1 MEAVLPRLERKRPGL
16 FGASKKSVDRKRIL
30 SALVFLTMAVSTA
43 ALITAP
49 LAAQEHAGPQ
59 TPPKPPD
66 IVRIPART
74 EAPAQPPSI
83 APDEIIRRFSAQED
97 QLARV
102 FVTYGYRKT
111 VRLEEIGADGKAS
124 GQAEIISS
132 SLPVS
137 DEARRKAAG
146 ESQST
151 LRFLNLER
159 DDIEA
164 LSKIP
169 AFPLVSSNLPKYD
182 ITYQGK
188 QPVDELSTYVFQ
200 VKPRLLERARAY
212 FDGLVWVDDH
222 DLAIV
227 KTYGKWVTETGDAKA
242 SQLPFTIFETYRQ
255 PVANKFWL
263 PAYSRSDS
271 TYDNRGL
278 SVPARLII
286 RWDQY
291 APLPADRQSSQTPP
305 SAGAEH

>member
-1 MEAVLPRLERKRPGL
+1 MEQPCGRFEETAPADCRILETVIP
-16 FGASKKSVDRKRIL
+16 KRIL
-30 SALVFLTMAVSTA
+30 LALASLLLMAA
-43 ALITAP
+43 AAGFWAAP
-49 LAAQEHAGPQ
+49 LGAQEPAGPQ
-59 TPPKPPD
+59 TPAKPPE
-66 IVRIPART
+66 IVRIPTRPG
-74 EAPAQPPSI
+74 APAEQPPI

-97 QLARV
+97 QLARL
-102 FVTYGYRKT
+102 FTTYGYRKT
-111 VRLEEIGADGKAS
+111 VRLEELGADGKVA
-124 GQAEIISS
+124 GQAEISSS

-137 DEARRKAAG
+137 DDARRKAAG

-182 ITYQGK
+182 LTYEGK
-188 QPVDELSTYVFQ
+188 QLVDELNTYVFQ
-200 VKPRLLERARAY
+200 VKPRQLERAHAY

-227 KTYGKWVTETGDAKA
+227 KTYGKWVTETGDARA

-255 PVANKFWL
+255 PVANKYWL
-263 PAYSRSDS
+263 PAYSRSDGS
-271 TYDNRGL
+271 FDDKGL
-278 SVPARLII
+278 TVPVRLII

-291 APLPADRQSSQTPP
+291 APLPDK
-305 SAGAEH
+305 

>member
-1 MEAVLPRLERKRPGL
+1 MTL
-16 FGASKKSVDRKRIL
+16 KRITL
-30 SALVFLTMAVSTA
+30 AFALLVSADAGFFTA
-43 ALITAP
+43 R
-49 LAAQEHAGPQ
+49 LAAQQSAGPQ
-59 TPPKPPD
+59 TPPKAPE
-66 IVRIPART
+66 IVRIPTRP
-74 EAPAQPPSI
+74 EAPTEQPPI

-97 QLARV
+97 QLARL
-102 FVTYGYRKT
+102 FATYGYRKT
-111 VRLEEIGADGKAS
+111 VRLEEIGSDGKVS
-124 GQAEIISS
+124 GQAEINSS

-146 ESQST
+146 EPQST

-182 ITYQGK
+182 IIYEGK

-200 VKPRLLERARAY
+200 VKPRQLERARAY

-227 KTYGKWVTETGDAKA
+227 KTYGKWVTETGDARA

-255 PVANKFWL
+255 PITNKYWL
-263 PAYSRSDS
+263 PAYSRSDG
-271 TYDNRGL
+271 TFDNRGT
-278 SVPARLII
+278 SIPVRLII

-291 APLPADRQSSQTPP
+291 ASLPPDRQSAQTPP
-305 SAGAEH
+305 TASPER

>member
-1 MEAVLPRLERKRPGL
+1 MSLKRLICGL
-16 FGASKKSVDRKRIL
+16 ALVMAGAFGAGL
-30 SALVFLTMAVSTA
+30 A
-43 ALITAP
+43 TAP
-49 LAAQEHAGPQ
+49 LAAQEPSGPQ
-59 TPPKPPD
+59 TPTKPPE
-66 IVRIPART
+66 IVRIPSRPAAPT
-74 EAPAQPPSI
+74 EQPPI

-97 QLARV
+97 QLARL
-102 FVTYGYRKT
+102 FTTYGYRKT

-124 GQAEIISS
+124 GQAEIVSS

-137 DEARRKAAG
+137 DDARRKAAG

-169 AFPLVSSNLPKYD
+169 AFPLVSSNLPRYE

-188 QPVDELSTYVFQ
+188 QPVDELNTYVFQ
-200 VKPRLLERARAY
+200 VRPRQFERARAY

-227 KTYGKWVTETGDAKA
+227 KTYGKWVTETGDARA

-263 PAYSRSDS
+263 PAYSRSDGS
-271 TYDNRGL
+271 FDDRGL
-278 SVPARLII
+278 TVPVRLII

-291 APLPADRQSSQTPP
+291 APLPPDKQSAQTPP
-305 SAGAEH
+305 ASTTNR

>member
-1 MEAVLPRLERKRPGL
+1 MAFLLVAAS
-16 FGASKKSVDRKRIL
+16 GAIL
-30 SALVFLTMAVSTA
+30 VTA
-43 ALITAP
+43 SR
-49 LAAQEHAGPQ
+49 AAQEPAGPQ

-66 IVRIPART
+66 IVRIPARPG
-74 EAPAQPPSI
+74 PAQPPSV

-97 QLARV
+97 QLARA

-111 VRLEEIGADGKAS
+111 VRLEEIGPDGKPSA
-124 GQAEIISS
+124 QAEIISS

-169 AFPLVSSNLPKYD
+169 AFPLVSSNLPKYE
-182 ITYQGK
+182 ITYEGK

-212 FDGLVWVDDH
+212 FDGLVWLDDH

-278 SVPARLII
+278 SVPVRLII

-291 APLPADRQSSQTPP
+291 APLPEDKQSAQPP
-305 SAGAEH
+305 PTTSPEH

>member
-1 MEAVLPRLERKRPGL
+1 MEAVLPRLERKRQGL
-16 FGASKKSVDRKRIL
+16 FGASKKSVDRKPIL
-30 SALVFLTMAVSTA
+30 LALVFLMLAISTA
-43 ALITAP
+43 AFITAP
-49 LAAQEHAGPQ
+49 LAAQEPAGPQ

-66 IVRIPART
+66 IVRIPARP

-97 QLARV
+97 QFARV
-102 FVTYGYRKT
+102 FVSYGYRKT
-111 VRLEEIGADGKAS
+111 VRLEEIGSDGKAS

-137 DEARRKAAG
+137 DEIRRKAAG

-188 QPVDELSTYVFQ
+188 QLVDELSTYVFQ

-278 SVPARLII
+278 SVPVRLII

-305 SAGAEH
+305 NAGAEH